1 MKLRLGII
9 GHGDIWKSRHA
20 PSLRVLHDRFD
31 VRAVFSTVAKLAEN
45 MAGEFQADAV
55 EGYRSL
61 VNRCDIDAVIVLQR
75 TWLGWLP
82 MLAACEAGKAV
93 YWAGDL
99 DLNVHRDQSLR
110 NSIEA
115 SGVSFMVEFPRRFAP
130 ATLRLKELIATRLGK
145 PKMIFCHRRMLEHEA
160 ACHDLHVDPVRREL
174 IELTDWC
181 HYVVGRPADS
191 VTSIKHQSA
200 CSAPLNPS
208 SGNPN
213 SGNPNSGSDG
223 SHAMTT
229 DYRCLSLA
237 FNAADDSPA
246 VTAQLSCGSY
256 IPDAWKEAMGFRAPA
271 GMHICCEHGIAFVD
285 LPSGLVWFDE
295 AGRNMESLDTE
306 MPVGQQ
312 LLSHFHRS
320 VTSLLR
326 NSSDLDDAFAA
337 AKILAAADESEETR
351 QWVSL

>member
-45 MAGEFQADAV
+45 MAGEFQADAID
-55 EGYRSL
+55 GYRSL
-61 VNRCDIDAVIVLQR
+61 VTRCDIDAVIVLQR

-99 DLNVHRDQSLR
+99 DLDVHRDQHLR
-110 NSIEA
+110 QAIEA

-145 PKMIFCHRRMLEHEA
+145 PKMIFCHRRMFEHEA
-160 ACHDLHVDPVRREL
+160 ACQSPHVDPVRREL

-181 HYVVGRPADS
+181 HYVVGRPAAG
-191 VTSIKHQSA
+191 VTSIQHQTPCREQA
-200 CSAPLNPS
+200 ET
-208 SGNPN
+208 
-213 SGNPNSGSDG
+213 
-223 SHAMTT
+223 MTT

-237 FNAADDSPA
+237 FDATDDSPA

-256 IPDAWKEAMGFRAPA
+256 IPDAWKEAIGFRSPA
-271 GMHICCEHGIAFVD
+271 GMHICCEHGIAFID

-295 AGRNMESLDTE
+295 AGRNMETLDTE

-326 NSSDLDDAFAA
+326 NSSDLEDAFAA
-337 AKILAAADESEETR
+337 AKVLAAADESEENR
-351 QWVSL
+351 QWVKI

>member
-9 GHGDIWKSRHA
+9 GHGDVWKSRHA

-61 VNRCDIDAVIVLQR
+61 VTRCDIDAVIVLQR

-99 DLNVHRDQSLR
+99 DLDVHRDQSLR
-110 NSIEA
+110 KSIDA

-160 ACHDLHVDPVRREL
+160 ACDNHHVDPVRREL

-200 CSAPLNPS
+200 CSNDS
-208 SGNPN
+208 K
-213 SGNPNSGSDG
+213 
-223 SHAMTT
+223 AMST

-237 FNAADDSPA
+237 FNATDDSPP

-256 IPDAWKEAMGFRAPA
+256 IPEAWKEAMGFRAPA

-337 AKILAAADESEETR
+337 ARIVAAADESEETR
-351 QWVSL
+351 QWVTL